1 MNNKLTTRL
10 LLILFIF
17 GLGLYSLFPT
27 VKYQLLKDKEIP
39 VYDTVVNEE
48 KFADLILKH
57 EILFEMTED
66 DWERLEKQASEKIQ
80 IGTKKKLS
88 KEEVQY
94 LQSKS
99 IKQGLD
105 LKGGIYIVLEVD
117 LPQLVNNLAKNKD
130 KKFDIFINDL
140 KDGYTN
146 NSVDFFELFDSKA
159 TNQDLK
165 LPRYFITYGKTK
177 NQIIEQLKFQADDSI
192 NRIIEIIQNRVD
204 QFGVSEPTI
213 QKQGNDR
220 VIIELAGIQD
230 SERARGL
237 LQSTALLELMIVKDV
252 ESTNTIIRQIDN
264 LSYSDNQIGIKSQN
278 EDATNGGDLFSSDN
292 EVNDLQFSS
301 LLIGIGSDLAIDK
314 ENLEQFNSI
323 LSQENIKQLLEATGS
338 NFLFSNSSRI
348 FLNDFGEEEE
358 VYIVYHLVNNAE
370 LTGGVI
376 ENAQVRLSQSGATAG
391 QPIVQ
396 MEMNSAGSREW
407 ARITGAN
414 IKKRIAI
421 VLDKKV
427 HMAPVINSQIFGG
440 STVIEGLD
448 SVEEA
453 EDVAIVLRA
462 GALPVPV
469 TIIDQKIVGPSLGA
483 DSVQQGTS
491 SILIGLVLVVL
502 FIIFYYRM
510 SGFIAS
516 FSLIWTLILL
526 LGILAL
532 LQATLTLPG
541 IAGLILTVGMSIDA
555 NVIIFERIREELRKG
570 KTVRSAIDSGYQRA
584 ITTIV
589 DANLTTGIA
598 AGVLYQYGTGPI
610 KGFATVLFWGIVV
623 SMFTA
628 IIVTRFL
635 FDFTTSR
642 RNVEKLSI

>member
-1 MNNKLTTRL
+1 MNSKLRTRL

-17 GLGLYSLFPT
+17 GLGIYSLWPT
-27 VKYQLLKDKEIP
+27 IKYQLLS
-39 VYDTVVNEE
+39 DTEKNNLSKNEVE
-48 KFADLILKH
+48 Y
-57 EILFEMTED
+57 
-66 DWERLEKQASEKIQ
+66 LEKN
-80 IGTKKKLS
+80 T
-88 KEEVQY
+88 
-94 LQSKS
+94 

-117 LPQLVNNLAKNKD
+117 LPQLVNNLANNKD

-159 TNQDLK
+159 TDQDLK

-264 LSYSDNQIGIKSQN
+264 LSYSNNQIGIRSQN
-278 EDATNGGDLFSSDN
+278 EDATNAGDLFSSDN
-292 EVNDLQFSS
+292 EVSDLQFSS

-314 ENLEQFNSI
+314 ENLEQFNNI

-338 NFLFSNSSRI
+338 NFLFSNSSRT

-376 ENAQVRLSQSGATAG
+376 ENAQVRLSQSGVTAG
-391 QPIVQ
+391 QPLVQ

-427 HMAPVINSQIFGG
+427 
-440 STVIEGLD
+440 L
-448 SVEEA
+448 
-453 EDVAIVLRA
+453 
-462 GALPVPV
+462 
-469 TIIDQKIVGPSLGA
+469 
-483 DSVQQGTS
+483 
-491 SILIGLVLVVL
+491 
-502 FIIFYYRM
+502 
-510 SGFIAS
+510 
-516 FSLIWTLILL
+516 
-526 LGILAL
+526 
-532 LQATLTLPG
+532 
-541 IAGLILTVGMSIDA
+541 
-555 NVIIFERIREELRKG
+555 
-570 KTVRSAIDSGYQRA
+570 
-584 ITTIV
+584 
-589 DANLTTGIA
+589 
-598 AGVLYQYGTGPI
+598 YGT
-610 KGFATVLFWGIVV
+610 
-623 SMFTA
+623 
-628 IIVTRFL
+628 RHQ
-635 FDFTTSR
+635 
-642 RNVEKLSI
+642 

>member
-1 MNNKLTTRL
+1 MNSKLRTRL

-17 GLGLYSLFPT
+17 GLGIYSLWPT
-27 VKYQLLKDKEIP
+27 IKYQLLS
-39 VYDTVVNEE
+39 DTE
-48 KFADLILKH
+48 KNN
-57 EILFEMTED
+57 
-66 DWERLEKQASEKIQ
+66 
-80 IGTKKKLS
+80 LS
-88 KEEVQY
+88 KEEVEY
-94 LQSKS
+94 LQSNS

-117 LPQLVNNLAKNKD
+117 LPQLVNNLANNKD

-448 SVEEA
+448 SPEEA
-453 EDVAIVLRA
+453 EDIAIVLRA

-483 DSVQQGTS
+483 DSVRQGTS
-491 SILIGLVLVVL
+491 SILIGLVLVIL

-570 KTVRSAIDSGYQRA
+570 KTVRSAIDAGYQRA

-598 AGVLYQYGTGPI
+598 AGILYQYGTGPI

-642 RNVEKLSI
+642 KNLEKLSI

>member
-1 MNNKLTTRL
+1 MNNKLRTRL

-17 GLGLYSLFPT
+17 GLGIYSLWPT
-27 VKYQLLKDKEIP
+27 IKYQLLS
-39 VYDTVVNEE
+39 DTE
-48 KFADLILKH
+48 KNN
-57 EILFEMTED
+57 
-66 DWERLEKQASEKIQ
+66 
-80 IGTKKKLS
+80 LS
-88 KEEVQY
+88 KDEVEYLEENT
-94 LQSKS
+94 

-130 KKFDIFINDL
+130 KKFDIFLNDL

-146 NSVDFFELFDSKA
+146 NSVDFFELFDNKA

-177 NQIIEQLKFQADDSI
+177 DQIIEQLQFEANDSI

-220 VIIELAGIQD
+220 VMIELAGIQD

-264 LSYSDNQIGIKSQN
+264 LSSSENQIGIKSQN
-278 EDATNGGDLFSSDN
+278 DNATNVGDLFSSDN

-301 LLIGIGSDLAIDK
+301 LLLGIGSDLAVDE
-314 ENLEQFNSI
+314 ENLEQLNSI
-323 LSQENIKQLLEATGS
+323 LSQDNVKQLLEATGS
-338 NFLFSNSSRI
+338 NFLFSNTSKT

-358 VYIVYHLVNNAE
+358 VYIIYHLANNAE

-376 ENAQVRLSQSGATAG
+376 ENAQVRLSQSGVTAG

-396 MEMNSAGSREW
+396 MEMSSAGSREW

-440 STVIEGLD
+440 GTVIEGLD

-453 EDVAIVLRA
+453 EDIAIVLRA

-469 TIIDQKIVGPSLGA
+469 TIIEERIVGPSLGA
-483 DSVQQGTS
+483 DSVRQGTS
-491 SILIGLVLVVL
+491 SILIGLVLVIL

-570 KTVRSAIDSGYQRA
+570 KTVRSAIDAGYQRA

-598 AGVLYQYGTGPI
+598 AGILYQYGTGPI

-642 RNVEKLSI
+642 KNLEKLSI

>member
-1 MNNKLTTRL
+1 MNNKLRTRL

-17 GLGLYSLFPT
+17 GLGIYFLWPT
-27 VKYQLLKDKEIP
+27 IKYQLLS
-39 VYDTVVNEE
+39 DTE
-48 KFADLILKH
+48 KNN
-57 EILFEMTED
+57 
-66 DWERLEKQASEKIQ
+66 
-80 IGTKKKLS
+80 LS
-88 KEEVQY
+88 KDEVEY
-94 LQSKS
+94 FGKNT

-117 LPQLVNNLAKNKD
+117 LPQLVSNLAKNKD
-130 KKFDIFINDL
+130 KKFDIFLNDL

-159 TNQDLK
+159 TDQDLK

-177 NQIIEQLKFQADDSI
+177 NQIIEQLQFEANDSI
-192 NRIIEIIQNRVD
+192 NRIIEIIQNRID

-264 LSYSDNQIGIKSQN
+264 LSSSDNQIGIKSQN
-278 EDATNGGDLFSSDN
+278 DNATNVGDLFSSDN

-301 LLIGIGSDLAIDK
+301 LLLGIGSDLAIDK
-314 ENLEQFNSI
+314 ENLEQLNSI
-323 LSQENIKQLLEATGS
+323 LSQDNVKQLLEATRS
-338 NFLFSNSSRI
+338 TFLFSNSSRT

-376 ENAQVRLSQSGATAG
+376 EDAQVRLSQSGVTAG

-396 MEMNSAGSREW
+396 MEMSSAGSREW

-421 VLDKKV
+421 ILDKKV

-453 EDVAIVLRA
+453 EDIAIVLRA
-462 GALPVPV
+462 GSLPVPV
-469 TIIDQKIVGPSLGA
+469 TIIEERIVGPSLGA
-483 DSVQQGTS
+483 DSVRQGTS
-491 SILIGLVLVVL
+491 SILIGLVLVIL

-526 LGILAL
+526 LGILAS

-570 KTVRSAIDSGYQRA
+570 KTVRSAIDAGYQRA

-598 AGVLYQYGTGPI
+598 AGILYQYGTGPI

-642 RNVEKLSI
+642 KNLEKLSI